1 VGSPTRATVHGSM
14 GSLRENNAAAHD
26 KLTRWSSSVRV
37 APRRLAAVVGFVL
50 HSGSMCSGSML
61 SPVTKRPQAGAGAG
75 ASPRARR
82 CLRFAR
88 DSTELKLESGLGFL
102 ACRWKSQ

>member
-14 GSLRENNAAAHD
+14 GSLRENNAAA
-26 KLTRWSSSVRV
+26 V
-37 APRRLAAVVGFVL
+37 AGFVL
-50 HSGSMCSGSML
+50 HSGSTCSGSML
-61 SPVTKRPQAGAGAG
+61 SPVTKRPQAGAG

-88 DSTELKLESGLGFL
+88 DSTELKLESGLVFL
-102 ACRWKSQ
+102 ACGWKSQ

>member
-14 GSLRENNAAAHD
+14 GSLRENNAATHD

-37 APRRLAAVVGFVL
+37 APRRLAAVAGFIL

-61 SPVTKRPQAGAGAG
+61 SPVTKRPQAGVG

-102 ACRWKSQ
+102 ACGWKSQ